1 MFHTHLEH
9 HHHHNHHHHYHHVL
23 HDHLSFR
30 ERWSGV
36 GFLCNPPPNRTIP
49 QHSAQFFTI
58 LHNSAK
64 IFTILDNSAQF
75 HTNFHNSGQFCTI
88 LHNATIL
95 QFCTILQ
102 HSALGAFCN
111 IIHHHRFTII
121 QLDYL
126 RPKNLP
132 NDFQSF
138 SPQLFCKPLLNSTK
152 K

>member
-1 MFHTHLEH
+1 MFSSIIFRSESVGQVLASCVTLHL
-9 HHHHNHHHHYHHVL
+9 
-23 HDHLSFR
+23 
-30 ERWSGV
+30 
-36 GFLCNPPPNRTIP
+36 T
-49 QHSAQFFTI
+49 AQFHNTLHNSSQFYTILHKFSQFWTI
-58 LHNSAK
+58 LHNSTQ

-75 HTNFHNSGQFCTI
+75 FTM
-88 LHNATIL
+88 L
-95 QFCTILQ
+95 QFCTILR